1 MLTDR
6 KSEVTVIAATPCQT
20 LSLLRTALCEVLV
33 YYPNTAPTVRKQAR
47 ALWLEYAR
55 AGHIRV
61 HATLVTH
68 DFRALD
74 PSAPGASPRE
84 PPAQET
90 PRSEREPTRSHRPP
104 IAVPPAPDNHDTV
117 Q

>member
-47 ALWLEYAR
+47 ALRLNMHEQ
-55 AGHIRV
+55 GISV
-61 HATLVTH
+61 CTLH
-68 DFRALD
+68 
-74 PSAPGASPRE
+74 S
-84 PPAQET
+84 
-90 PRSEREPTRSHRPP
+90 
-104 IAVPPAPDNHDTV
+104 
-117 Q
+117 